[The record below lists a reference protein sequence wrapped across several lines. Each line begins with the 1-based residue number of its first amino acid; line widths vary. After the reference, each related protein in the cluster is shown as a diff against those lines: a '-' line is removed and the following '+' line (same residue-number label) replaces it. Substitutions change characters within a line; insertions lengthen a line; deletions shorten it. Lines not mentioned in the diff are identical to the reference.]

1 MYEILTRGRLMTSS
15 IDEVVVRKLPVA
27 ESKSVWKE
35 RCLEAPFVVSDE
47 MEVEVPVLRNAP
59 HDGSNLMKTENAGG
73 RVWFIERDLIQGH
86 GGIRQEWREKEEN
99 KETNIMSSFWVAIT
113 WQKQQNE
120 TSCWHPWTRDFKRTH
135 HQRRTSFLPK
145 KCRKSQSLSA
155 IIYRRRTNFGHRNN
169 WASPRGPAVKSKVLI
184 IEGY

>member
-1 MYEILTRGRLMTSS
+1 MSKKGEVYPTPQKMYVRNPYSWP
-15 IDEVVVRKLPVA
+15 IDDIVVVVRKLPVA

-35 RCLEAPFVVSDE
+35 RCLEAPSVVSDE
-47 MEVEVPVLRNAP
+47 MEPVPVLRNAP

-135 HQRRTSFLPK
+135 HQRRTSFLLK
-145 KCRKSQSLSA
+145 KCRK
-155 IIYRRRTNFGHRNN
+155 
-169 WASPRGPAVKSKVLI
+169 RGKESKFVSNYL
-184 IEGY
+184 

>member
-1 MYEILTRGRLMTSS
+1 MSKKGEVYPTPQKMYVRNPYSWPIDDIVDWWSRRSKTPSSRKQKRLKRKMFRGAVCCFRWDGGWGTRTTQC
-15 IDEVVVRKLPVA
+15 PT
-27 ESKSVWKE
+27 
-35 RCLEAPFVVSDE
+35 
-47 MEVEVPVLRNAP
+47 
-59 HDGSNLMKTENAGG
+59 HLMKTENAGG

-86 GGIRQEWREKEEN
+86 GGIGQEWRGKEEN

-145 KCRKSQSLSA
+145 KCRK
-155 IIYRRRTNFGHRNN
+155 
-169 WASPRGPAVKSKVLI
+169 RGKESKFVSNYL
-184 IEGY
+184 